1 MKTLRLIRV
10 TEHAGAT
17 FGVLCINE
25 APEFLTVEDAWRS
38 NETKV
43 SCIPVGRY
51 KIIRHKSPRF
61 GNVYKVLDVPEREHI
76 LIHAGNTHRD
86 TEGCILLGMQYGK
99 IGSDSAILASRSA
112 FLQFMKLM
120 ENTPEAQLL
129 IIDAYGGGRVH

>member
-17 FGVLCINE
+17 FGVLCIDE

-112 FLQFMKLM
+112 FLQFMKIM
-120 ENTPEAQLL
+120 EDTPEAQLL

>member
-17 FGVLCINE
+17 FGVLCIDE

-112 FLQFMKLM
+112 FLQFIKIM
-120 ENTPEAQLL
+120 EDTPEAQLL

>member
-17 FGVLCINE
+17 FGVLCIDE

-43 SCIPVGRY
+43 SCNPVGRY

-120 ENTPEAQLL
+120 EDTPEAQLL

>member
-17 FGVLCINE
+17 FGVLCIDE

-99 IGSDSAILASRSA
+99 IGSDSSILASRAA
-112 FLQFMKLM
+112 FLQFIKIM
-120 ENTPEAQLL
+120 EDTPEAQLL

>member
-17 FGVLCINE
+17 FGVLCIDE

>member
-10 TEHAGAT
+10 TEHASAT
-17 FGVLCINE
+17 FGVLCIDE

-99 IGSDSAILASRSA
+99 IGSDSAIVASRSA

>member
-1 MKTLRLIRV
+1 LIRV

-17 FGVLCINE
+17 FGVLCIDE

-43 SCIPVGRY
+43 SCIPIGRY

>member
-17 FGVLCINE
+17 FGVLCIDE

-99 IGSDSAILASRSA
+99 IGSDSAILASLSA
-112 FLQFMKLM
+112 FLQFIKIM
-120 ENTPEAQLL
+120 EDTPEAQLL

>member
-17 FGVLCINE
+17 FGVLCIDE

-43 SCIPVGRY
+43 SCIPIGRY

>member
-17 FGVLCINE
+17 FGVLCIDE

-51 KIIRHKSPRF
+51 KIMRHKSPRF

>member
-17 FGVLCINE
+17 FGVLCIDE

-129 IIDAYGGGRVH
+129 IIDAYGGGQVH